1 MQLSPDK
8 TSRSLNCVEADEQV
22 HLLDNLQSLLE
33 KQIEMARRSNF
44 RRVEALAG
52 QADSIVEKIVKTKV
66 FEQPGL
72 DSRRE
77 HLTKLY
83 KKLELI
89 LTAGKDSVGK
99 QLRQVGNVRKTLH
112 IYHNNS

>member
-8 TSRSLNCVEADEQV
+8 TSRSLDCVKADEQV

-33 KQIEMARRSNF
+33 EQIEMARRSNF
-44 RRVEALAG
+44 HRVEALAG

-66 FEQPGL
+66 LEHPRF

-83 KKLELI
+83 KIFFTVFEGRAPLCSHFKASSSSTFISCGLFK
-89 LTAGKDSVGK
+89 GW
-99 QLRQVGNVRKTLH
+99 
-112 IYHNNS
+112 

>member
-8 TSRSLNCVEADEQV
+8 TSESLDCVKADEPAY
-22 HLLDNLQSLLE
+22 LLGNLQSLLQ

-66 FEQPGL
+66 FEQPGF

-77 HLTKLY
+77 HLIKLY
-83 KKLELI
+83 KKLELM
-89 LTAGKDSVGK
+89 LAAGKASVGK
-99 QLRQVGNVRKTLH
+99 QLRQVGNVRKILH
-112 IYHNNS
+112 VYHNNS